1 VKDDLPELI
10 SFLEKDV
17 PPEYHVYK
25 EFSMQSFSR
34 GWSFLKQAWQMALK
48 DRDLIKPSI
57 YSLLVGFLVSVIF
70 LVPMIGSAF
79 IFGGESNI
87 VGRVMIFVLGALLVF
102 AQYAVGYIFSA
113 MTIYLVYGY
122 LAEGDGVMSKAWDI
136 VKREWLNIISLAAAS
151 TAVNLLKSA
160 IRGKGRKAGGNLLSG
175 LIDTVWTEA
184 AFLILPAMVIE
195 GINLK
200 DALKR
205 AGNIIKNN
213 LLLVGISTVGVKTVN
228 GLIGFLL
235 GALGIALGF
244 GAGLGIISLT
254 STTTLATFGIV
265 TGISLGVIL
274 AGIFIMVA
282 TVVTSYTSTAYH
294 TCLYLWARDV
304 EKAQASGNPAQV
316 LAPAPLAAVL
326 NK

>member
-1 VKDDLPELI
+1 
-10 SFLEKDV
+10 
-17 PPEYHVYK
+17 
-25 EFSMQSFSR
+25 MQSFSR
-34 GWSFLKQAWQMALK
+34 GWSFLKQAWQMAVNDK
-48 DRDLIKPSI
+48 DLLKPSI
-57 YSLLVGFLVSVIF
+57 MALFAGFIVSLV
-70 LVPMIGSAF
+70 F
-79 IFGGESNI
+79 IPLI
-87 VGRVMIFVLGALLVF
+87 VGAQFLSGSDGNVIGQVVMFVLGAVMIF
-102 AQYAVGYIFSA
+102 IEYTVGYIFSA
-113 MTIYLVYGY
+113 MTVYLVYGY
-122 LAEGDGVMSKAWDI
+122 LAEGDGVMSKAWAV
-136 VKREWLNIISLAAAS
+136 VKRDLFDLMSLAAAS

-160 IRGKGRKAGGNLLSG
+160 IQGKGRSAGRNLLSG

-195 GINLK
+195 DNNLK

-213 LLLVGISTVGVKTVN
+213 LLLVGIGTVGVKAVN

-235 GALGIALGF
+235 GALGIGLGF
-244 GAGLGIISLT
+244 GVGYGIISITNT
-254 STTTLATFGIV
+254 STFGLIS
-265 TGISLGVIL
+265 GIGLGVFI

-304 EKAQASGNPAQV
+304 EKAQAAGGSTPV

-326 NK
+326 SK

>member
-1 VKDDLPELI
+1 
-10 SFLEKDV
+10 
-17 PPEYHVYK
+17 
-25 EFSMQSFSR
+25 MQNFSR
-34 GWSFLKQAWQMALK
+34 GWSFLKEAWSMAIK

-57 YSLLVGFLVSVIF
+57 MALFAGFIVSIIF
-70 LVPMIGSAF
+70 IPLMIGAGVLS
-79 IFGGESNI
+79 GGDNSLF
-87 VGRVMIFVLGALLVF
+87 GRVILFILGALMIFL
-102 AQYAVGYIFSA
+102 QYSVGYIFSA

-136 VKREWLNIISLAAAS
+136 VKREWLNILSLAAAS
-151 TAVNLLKSA
+151 TAVNLVKNQV
-160 IRGKGRKAGGNLLSG
+160 RGKGRSVGRNFLSG

-195 GINLK
+195 DINLK

-228 GLIGFLL
+228 GIIGFLL
-235 GALGIALGF
+235 GALGIGLGF
-244 GAGLGIISLT
+244 GVGLGIISVTNT
-254 STTTLATFGIV
+254 STFGLV
-265 TGISLGVIL
+265 SGISLGVLI
-274 AGIFIMVA
+274 ATVFIMVA

-304 EKAQASGNPAQV
+304 EKAQASGSTTPV
-316 LAPAPLAAVL
+316 LAPGPLAAVL

>member
-1 VKDDLPELI
+1 
-10 SFLEKDV
+10 
-17 PPEYHVYK
+17 
-25 EFSMQSFSR
+25 MQSFSR
-34 GWSFLKQAWQMALK
+34 GWSFLKEAWSMAFK
-48 DRDLIKPSI
+48 DKDLIKPSI
-57 YSLLVGFLVSVIF
+57 MALFVGLIVSIIFIPLMIGAGFLS
-70 LVPMIGSAF
+70 
-79 IFGGESNI
+79 GGDNSLF
-87 VGRVMIFVLGALLVF
+87 GRVILFILGALMIF
-102 AQYAVGYIFSA
+102 IQYSVGYIFSA

-136 VKREWLNIISLAAAS
+136 VKREWLNILSLAAAS
-151 TAVNLLKSA
+151 TAVNLVKNQV
-160 IRGKGRKAGGNLLSG
+160 RGKGRSMSRNFLSG

-213 LLLVGISTVGVKTVN
+213 LLLVGISTVGVRTVN

-235 GALGIALGF
+235 GALGISLGF
-244 GAGLGIISLT
+244 GVGFGIITVTNT
-254 STTTLATFGIV
+254 STFGLV
-265 TGISLGVIL
+265 SGISLGVII
-274 AGIFIMVA
+274 AAVFIMVA
-282 TVVTSYTSTAYH
+282 TVGTSYTSTAYH

-304 EKAQASGNPAQV
+304 EKAQASGSSAPV
-316 LAPAPLAAVL
+316 LAPGPLAAVL

>member
-1 VKDDLPELI
+1 
-10 SFLEKDV
+10 
-17 PPEYHVYK
+17 
-25 EFSMQSFSR
+25 MQSFSR
-34 GWSFLKQAWQMALK
+34 GWSFLKQAWQMAIK

-57 YSLLVGFLVSVIF
+57 YSLFVGFFVSIIF
-70 LVPMIGSAF
+70 LIPIIGSAF
-79 IFGGESNI
+79 IFGDQSL
-87 VGRVMIFVLGALLVF
+87 VGRVLIFVFGALLVF
-102 AQYAVGYIFSA
+102 AQYSVGYIFSA
-113 MTIYLVYGY
+113 MTIYLVYGF
-122 LAEGDGVMSKAWDI
+122 LAEGDGVMSKAWAI
-136 VKREWLNIISLAAAS
+136 VRREWLNILSLAAAS

-160 IRGKGRKAGGNLLSG
+160 IRGKGKSAGRNILSG

-195 GINLK
+195 DINLK
-200 DALKR
+200 NALQR

-213 LLLVGISTVGVKTVN
+213 LLLVGLSTVGVRTVN

-235 GALGIALGF
+235 GAVGIALGF

-254 STTTLATFGIV
+254 SSTTLATFGIV
-265 TGISLGVIL
+265 TGISLGVVL

-316 LAPAPLAAVL
+316 PAPAPLAAVL
-326 NK
+326 NR

>member
-1 VKDDLPELI
+1 
-10 SFLEKDV
+10 
-17 PPEYHVYK
+17 
-25 EFSMQSFSR
+25 MQSFSR
-34 GWSFLKQAWQMALK
+34 GWSFLKEAWQMAFK

-57 YSLLVGFLVSVIF
+57 YSLFVGLIVSVIF
-70 LVPMIGSAF
+70 LIPMIGSAVL
-79 IFGGESNI
+79 FGNQGLGN
-87 VGRVMIFVLGALLVF
+87 VLMVVFGALLVF
-102 AQYAVGYIFSA
+102 AQYSVGYIFSA

-122 LAEGDGVMSKAWDI
+122 LAEGDGVMSKAWEI
-136 VKREWLNIISLAAAS
+136 VRREWPNILSLAVAS
-151 TAVNLLKSA
+151 TAVNLLRNA
-160 IRGKGRKAGGNLLSG
+160 IRSRGRSGGRNLLSG
-175 LIDTVWTEA
+175 LIGTVWTEA

-205 AGNIIKNN
+205 AGQIVKDN
-213 LLLVGISTVGVKTVN
+213 LLLIGISTVGVRAIN

-235 GALGIALGF
+235 GAVGIALGL

-254 STTTLATFGIV
+254 SSSTLATLGLV
-265 TGISLGVIL
+265 GGTGLGVIL

-282 TVVTSYTSTAYH
+282 TIVTSYTSTAYH

-304 EKAQASGNPAQV
+304 EKARASGSSLQV
-316 LAPAPLAAVL
+316 QAPAPLAAVL